1 MSRIGEWIAKL
12 KDLARGHPQQADE
25 MLRRAERF
33 ANERTGN
40 KYGEQIAKG
49 RDVLRRQ
56 YEEEQRPES
65 EQRPAQEA
73 PGTPPTRRD

>member
-25 MLRRAERF
+25 MLRRAEQF

-49 RDVLRRQ
+49 RDALRRQ

-65 EQRPAQEA
+65 EQRPA
-73 PGTPPTRRD
+73 PGAPPTQHD